1 MGGLHI
7 DHRIKSVAFK
17 RQMFRIA
24 LFKNQSVPSV
34 MFLAETNCRRIQIN
48 CGITPRFKRARH
60 IFRSAAVTATHL
72 QNLLPTQR
80 HLRRDMM
87 IKLNTRAIPLQLRR
101 EWNAHRRLFFESII
115 QEKNSFTTKPPGQE
129 RIPKPPDGFANP
141 TNREKIINN
150 RHPEI
155 FTAKIVNR
163 NFVSTGE
170 LLEVT
175 GYFMLQF
182 PLGCGLVNA
191 AL

>member
-1 MGGLHI
+1 MGRLHI
-7 DHRIKSVAFK
+7 DHRVKSVVCK
-17 RQMFRIA
+17 RQMLRVTLLEAQA
-24 LFKNQSVPSV
+24 LPLV
-34 MFLAETNCRRIQIN
+34 MFPAETNRHRIQVER
-48 CGITPRFKRARH
+48 GVTARFKSARH
-60 IFRSAAVTATHL
+60 VSRAATMAATHL
-72 QNLLPTQR
+72 QNLFPAQR

-170 LLEVT
+170 LLEMT

-182 PLGCGLVNA
+182 PPGCGLVNA